1 MEEMIKQFESLT
13 DDEKVEFF
21 KRIFLSAFNTFK
33 NSPNQL
39 ISEVLPVVMKELKDS
54 GIDLAQL
61 ASMAAMFGGQ

>member
-21 KRIFLSAFNTFK
+21 KRIFPSAFNTFK
-33 NSPNQL
+33 NNPNQL
-39 ISEVLPVVMKELKDS
+39 ISEVFPVVMKELKDS